1 MKMYLWY
8 NYQVVDARAGP
19 GMKSMTKFKSK
30 NKKLMDNPTEKIEKI
45 MKKKKRKLDR
55 EGSPMS
61 DHSENK
67 EDQDTEMTED
77 YMNENGSGN
86 SSRVASPVGSD
97 CEENTV
103 SVSRR
108 RKAQAKRLES
118 MPEISAFVDLSFWK
132 P

>member
-1 MKMYLWY
+1 
-8 NYQVVDARAGP
+8 
-19 GMKSMTKFKSK
+19 MTKFKSK
-30 NKKLMDNPTEKIEKI
+30 NKKLLDNTTEKIEKI
-45 MKKKKRKLDR
+45 MKKKKRKLER
-55 EGSPMS
+55 ESSPALS

-67 EDQDTEMTED
+67 EEQDIEMSEVD
-77 YMNENGSGN
+77 YLGSTSRS

-97 CEENTV
+97 CEETSV

-118 MPEISAFVDLSFWK
+118 VPEVSGFVDLSFWK